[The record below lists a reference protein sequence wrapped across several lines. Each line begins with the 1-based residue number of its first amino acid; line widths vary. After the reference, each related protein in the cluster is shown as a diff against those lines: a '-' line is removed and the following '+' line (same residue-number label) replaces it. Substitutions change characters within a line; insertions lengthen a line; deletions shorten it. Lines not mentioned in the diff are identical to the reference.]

1 MLNDYIIT
9 HQTTKEGLLVK
20 KVMICEALDIDREY
34 YLAILLDRQMGGIT
48 LVASSEGGVNIEEV
62 AEKNPSAI
70 KKFLLPTEVSDLK
83 DEMAREIAQKGLGL
97 VDSIELSKA
106 ANQIRQLHSLFVAT
120 DATMVE
126 INPLGVT
133 PEKEVVCF
141 DAKLDFDEN
150 AEFRQKW
157 LQPYK
162 DEAAE
167 NEDTRLKL
175 AHEYGLNFV
184 PMDDGNIGCLVN
196 GAGLAMAT
204 MDIIKLHGGS
214 PANFLDVGGGVT
226 KAGVERAFS
235 LITADKKVSAILVNI
250 FGGIVNCGE
259 YTCCSSFTCTSS
271 LMLRPSLF
279 IYLDNIDSNGKSK
292 RQRERDHRKQL
303 TNESK

>member
-1 MLNDYIIT
+1 MNFSFIHFFSRFFIHLTHLNLFICSLLHFERRNMLNDYIIT
-9 HQTTKEGLLVK
+9 HQTTKDGLLVK

-34 YLAILLDRQMGGIT
+34 YVAILLDRQMGGIT
-48 LVASSEGGVNIEEV
+48 LVASSQGGVNIEEV

-70 KKFLLPTEVSDLK
+70 KKFLLPTDPHDLT
-83 DEMAREIAQKGLGL
+83 DEITLKIAREGLGL
-97 VDSIELSKA
+97 NDATEVNKA
-106 ANQIRQLHSLFVAT
+106 AVQIRRLHSLFVST

-133 PEKEVVCF
+133 PQKDVVCF

-167 NEDTRLKL
+167 NEDSRLKL

-204 MDIIKLHGGS
+204 MDIIKLHGGL

-235 LITADKKVSAILVNI
+235 LITADKKVRAILVNI
-250 FGGIVNCGE
+250 FGGIVNCGK
-259 YTCCSSFTCTSS
+259 CFSSAQS
-271 LMLRPSLF
+271 
-279 IYLDNIDSNGKSK
+279 
-292 RQRERDHRKQL
+292 Q
-303 TNESK
+303 